1 MRLKIL
7 SPKQVCIPLK
17 SVFLILLSA
26 IVVSGVFYQINS
38 SILSTVHHMRQ
49 HFGKRELHVNSL
61 LITNFV
67 FAIFGLFYPA
77 AGFIADI
84 YMGRYR
90 IIVAGFVGFFLACLV
105 SVIAGALE
113 LAQRDIIASYVY
125 AVAVILGIIGISCYQ
140 SNIIQFGFDQLL
152 DMPTCYLSMFVHWYV
167 WADSIGGLLV
177 VLADS
182 LSLQCVIL
190 SSTLALKRST
200 TISMTIIYPIIVI
213 TSLCILLRR
222 RMFNTEPVKS
232 NPYKLILNVLR
243 FAWKNKRPVRPP
255 SAFVYCDV
263 NSGPSRLNF
272 SKKRYG
278 GPFPNSDVE
287 DVKTFFRIFC
297 ILLCLLPLFILE
309 VPVSGSVSSLLS
321 LHSGTVAFNRDSNCT
336 VEWVLLGSG
345 FFSSFCQV
353 IFFPLYIWLM
363 FSVLRNR
370 IPRIFVRMTFSAVL
384 YIVAVSSLL
393 IVDATGHALSHTDN
407 SHTRCMLLDNISPYD
422 HRMIDVYNETL
433 NMHWAVLVA
442 PNLLIG
448 IAPKLLMATSFEF
461 ISAQTPHTMKGVMV
475 GILFAIRGLAQ
486 LISAIL
492 VVPFSIHQWG
502 KYRTLLSCSSSYFLL
517 MVIISTVGLASF
529 VYRACKYKYR
539 VRGEE
544 GFSQSQVEEI
554 FDRRLQQEQEHR
566 QLFKYAAIDFNE
578 PVVVDVSPRRTYNY
592 GTIQ

>member
-7 SPKQVCIPLK
+7 SPKQACIPSK
-17 SVFLILLSA
+17 SVILILLSA
-26 IVVSGVFYQINS
+26 IVVGGVFYQIKS
-38 SILSTVHHMRQ
+38 SISIGVHHWRQ
-49 HFGKRELHVNSL
+49 HFGEGELHVNML

-67 FAIFGLFYPA
+67 LAVFGLFYPV

-90 IIVAGFVGFFLACLV
+90 IIVAGFVCFFLACLV
-105 SVIAGALE
+105 LVIAGAL
-113 LAQRDIIASYVY
+113 QVSQHDIIASYFY
-125 AVAVILGIIGISCYQ
+125 GVAVILGIIGISCYQ

-152 DMPTCYLSMFVHWYV
+152 DMPTRYLSMFVHWYV

-177 VLADS
+177 VLIYS
-182 LSLQCVIL
+182 LNQQCVL
-190 SSTLALKRST
+190 FSSTFKRT
-200 TISMTIIYPIIVI
+200 MTISMTIIFPIIVI

-222 RMFNTEPVKS
+222 RMFNTEPVKF
-232 NPYKLILNVLR
+232 NPYKLILFVLR
-243 FAWKNKRPVRPP
+243 FAWRNKRPVRSP

-287 DVKTFFRIFC
+287 DVKTFFRVFC
-297 ILLCLLPLFILE
+297 VLLCLFPLFILE
-309 VPVSGSVSSLLS
+309 VPVSESVSSLLS

-336 VEWVLLGSG
+336 VEWVILGSG
-345 FFSSFCQV
+345 FLSSFCQV
-353 IFFPLYIWLM
+353 IFFPLYIWLI

-370 IPRIFVRMTFSAVL
+370 IPRIFIRMTFSAVL
-384 YIVAVSSLL
+384 YIVAVSTLL

-407 SHTRCMLLDNISPYD
+407 SHTRCMLIDNISPYD
-422 HRMIDVYNETL
+422 HYRIDVYNETL

-442 PNLLIG
+442 PNFLIG

-492 VVPFSIHQWG
+492 VVPFSIHPWG
-502 KYRTLLSCSSSYFLL
+502 KYRTALSCSSSYFLL

-554 FDRRLQQEQEHR
+554 FDRRLQQEQEYR

-578 PVVVDVSPRRTYNY
+578 PVVVGVSPTRAEHY